1 MPKRSAVLGLPE
13 AVREDLNRRLVDGG
27 FCGYESLSDWLQGQ
41 GYQISRSAVHR
52 YGAALEAE
60 FSDAMA
66 DARRANEIGR
76 AAMGD
81 DDGSG
86 LRRSMTAIAQETL
99 LRILMGL
106 RKAEAAGA
114 DEEGNVDPA
123 ELARSMSM
131 VTRAMADLGRLGLAD
146 SKYAA
151 EQVKQFAE
159 AAAARVETA
168 AQARGLSADDAKFWR
183 EQVLMGV

>member
-1 MPKRSAVLGLPE
+1 VLGLPE
-13 AVREDLNRRLVDGG
+13 AIREDLNRRLVQGG
-27 FCGYESLSDWLQGQ
+27 FSGYEALSEWLQGE

-52 YGAALEAE
+52 YGAALEEE

-66 DARRANEIGR
+66 DARRANELGR

-106 RKAEAAGA
+106 RQAEAAAA
-114 DEEGNVDPA
+114 DDADGGNPA
-123 ELARSMSM
+123 ELARSMSL

-146 SKYAA
+146 AKYANTIERIATQIEA
-151 EQVKQFAE
+151 EGGQATP
-159 AAAARVETA
+159 ARLR
-168 AQARGLSADDAKFWR
+168 QIAR
-183 EQVLMGV
+183 EVYGV